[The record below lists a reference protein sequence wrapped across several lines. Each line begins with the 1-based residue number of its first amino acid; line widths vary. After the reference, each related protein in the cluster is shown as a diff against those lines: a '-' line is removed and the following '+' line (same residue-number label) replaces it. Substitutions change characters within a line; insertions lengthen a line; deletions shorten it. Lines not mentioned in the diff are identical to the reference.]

1 MNYLINKD
9 FSFEHISKSKLLKIA
24 YIVNPT
30 QKRMVRFGK
39 IEKNLLEEAILKKT
53 REKVLISIMLTDDK
67 TMCDL
72 NQKWRNLK
80 KPTNI
85 LSFPACRK
93 AAFKT
98 RLFLGDIAISNNKV
112 FEESK
117 TKRINPEDHFRHLL
131 LHGTLHLLGYN
142 HKKKD
147 DAIIMERLEI
157 EILKKFQ
164 ISNPY
169 SKTITNL

>member
-67 TMCDL
+67 TMSYL
-72 NQKWRNLK
+72 NLKWRK
-80 KPTNI
+80 KRKPTNI
-85 LSFPACRK
+85 LSFPTQQK
-93 AAFKT
+93 FFYEK
-98 RLFLGDIAISNNKV
+98 RLFLGDLAISNKKI
-112 FEESK
+112 FEEAK
-117 TKRINPEDHFRHLL
+117 TKRIKPEDHFRHLL
-131 LHGTLHLLGYN
+131 LHGTLHLIGYN
-142 HKKKD
+142 HTKEG
-147 DAIIMERLEI
+147 DAFIMENLEI
-157 EILKKFQ
+157 EILKKFK
-164 ISNPY
+164 IKNPY
-169 SKTITNL
+169 LHNL